1 MSDMWEKDPKETE
14 DTLEEIET
22 VNESDSAQTEEPVS
36 EPQVEAAPAPQQP
49 VIPPTTGVA
58 PDGSY
63 RYVPPYNGQV
73 PPAYRPPQ
81 YYHPA
86 TPQPP
91 VAPTPPPAPK
101 QKKERGWIVI
111 VAILA
116 ALAVLISG
124 MTLAFWWIDNVSGG
138 ADKSGTTT
146 TNGATVTT
154 TQPSSNGSAPDQLQQ
169 NPPPVTVDPDT
180 AEDAY
185 CDGGY
190 TTEYIVNK
198 NLNSTVV
205 LEMYMETSNR
215 YFGESGLQQVG
226 VASGIVWTA
235 DGYIITNCHCVVDE
249 DTNKAY
255 DRINVILYDGTVY
268 EDAQVIG
275 ADDSTDLAVI
285 KVNATDLV
293 PAEFGDSDALAVGAR
308 VVTLG
313 NAAGLSWTATQGIV
327 SAKARDVYDDTGYAI
342 KCLQVDAAINGGNS
356 GGPLL
361 NKFGQV
367 VGINSAKIVADGIEG
382 LGFSI
387 PINEAKEVLES
398 LAKYG
403 YVKGRVSLGIEGV
416 TYDDGMY
423 QGFAIVSIPD
433 ASGWKNTDT
442 EQWEYSEDRMGRILR
457 LTLIVGVDDVDVV
470 DYGTLRAELAKHK
483 VGDTVTLT
491 LMHYN
496 RESNEVANYTVEV
509 VLQEQTAN

>member
-1 MSDMWEKDPKETE
+1 MSDMWDKDPKETE

-22 VNESDSAQTEEPVS
+22 VNESDTAQHEEPVS
-36 EPQVEAAPAPQQP
+36 APAAEATPAPQQP
-49 VIPPTTGVA
+49 VTPPVNEVS
-58 PDGSY
+58 PDGGY

-73 PPAYRPPQ
+73 PPTYRPPQ

-86 TPQPP
+86 MPQPP
-91 VAPTPPPAPK
+91 VAPPPAPK

-116 ALAVLISG
+116 ALAVLISC

-146 TNGATVTT
+146 TTNGATVTT
-154 TQPSSNGSAPDQLQQ
+154 TQPSSNAEAPDQLQQ
-169 NPPPVTVDPDT
+169 NPPPVTGNPDT

-205 LEMYMETSNR
+205 LEMYMKTGNR
-215 YFGESGLQQVG
+215 YFGESSLQQVG

-235 DGYIITNCHCVVDE
+235 DGYIITNCHCVIDE
-249 DTNKAY
+249 ETNEAY

-293 PAEFGDSDALAVGAR
+293 PAEFGDSDALVVGSR

-342 KCLQVDAAINGGNS
+342 PCLQTDAAINGGNS

-361 NKFGQV
+361 NKYGQV

-433 ASGWKNTDT
+433 ASGWMNTDT
-442 EQWEYSEDRMGRILR
+442 EQWEYYEDRMGRILR
-457 LTLIVGVDDVDVV
+457 LTLIVGVDGVDVV

-491 LMHYN
+491 LIHYN
-496 RESNEVANYTVEV
+496 RENTEVTSHTVEV
-509 VLQEQTAN
+509 KLQEQTAN